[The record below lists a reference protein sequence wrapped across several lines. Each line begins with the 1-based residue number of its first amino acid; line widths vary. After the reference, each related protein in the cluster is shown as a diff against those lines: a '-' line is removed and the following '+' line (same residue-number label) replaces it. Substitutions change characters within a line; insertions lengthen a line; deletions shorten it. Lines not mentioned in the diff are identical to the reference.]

1 MCHCLNFPE
10 LPLKGN
16 YDESKYKLYY
26 HDNGLLMAALDEE
39 SSMDLRQN
47 RNLGVYKGA
56 VYENIVSEALAK
68 QGYQLYY
75 YKTENAQLEM
85 DFFVRDS
92 TTLIPVEVKAT
103 TGATPSLNKLIDRDS
118 YPDVKWGIKLSHQ
131 NIGFNGKF
139 YTFPYHCSFLLKRWM
154 ESRR

>member
-1 MCHCLNFPE
+1 
-10 LPLKGN
+10 
-16 YDESKYKLYY
+16 
-26 HDNGLLMAALDEE
+26 MAALDEE

-103 TGATPSLNKLIDRDS
+103 TGATPSLKGNQTESPKHWLQRQVLHVSVLLLFLVETMDGK
-118 YPDVKWGIKLSHQ
+118 PAVK
-131 NIGFNGKF
+131 NGMRVRIWE
-139 YTFPYHCSFLLKRWM
+139 CALKM
-154 ESRR
+154 CE